1 MDCYFVNFVKIKSKM
16 DLKLKIFPAL
26 NGDSFLVV
34 SEEGNFLID
43 GGYVN
48 TYYDFLKPT
57 LIDLGKEG
65 KKLSLVLVTHIDKDH
80 ISGIIRFIEENKNSK
95 IITIENVWHNA
106 FRHIQKNVEIDPC
119 VREIFKFPSIAK
131 SEFSELV
138 NDISAIQGSSLA
150 SLLLQYSYSWNS
162 QFDGQ
167 AVSVDKKNNI
177 QLSENSRIIL
187 LSPNL
192 RKLDNLCRFWRKELY
207 KKGLLDSTH
216 TTDFWDDAF
225 EFLLSEE
232 KEVLKSQAKNIS
244 HSNDIDF
251 LKLKDAHYVA
261 DTSVTNG
268 SSISFILEIDERKI
282 LFLADSH
289 SELIEAE
296 LRKLFKD
303 DEFPIYFDLVKLSHH
318 GSYSNNSPQLFDMI
332 ESHKW
337 VFSTNRKV
345 YNHPDLETIAQII
358 CKKNKMERTLIF
370 NYYHEISEMLAN
382 IRLQEKY
389 NYNLFVAKE
398 GEILEVEL

>member
-1 MDCYFVNFVKIKSKM
+1 MDRYFVNFVRIRSKM
-16 DLKLKIFPAL
+16 DLKLKILPAL
-26 NGDSFLVV
+26 NGDSFLIV
-34 SEEGNFLID
+34 SEGGNFLID

-65 KKLSLVLVTHIDKDH
+65 KELSLVLVTHIDKDH
-80 ISGIIRFIEENKNSK
+80 ISGIIKFIEENKNSK
-95 IITIENVWHNA
+95 IITIKNVWHNA
-106 FRHIQKNVEIDPC
+106 FRHIQKDVDIDPC
-119 VREIFKFPSIAK
+119 VKEIFKFPSIAK
-131 SEFSELV
+131 SEHSELV
-138 NDISAIQGSSLA
+138 NNISAIQGSSLA
-150 SLLLQYSYSWNS
+150 SLLLQYNYSWNS
-162 QFDGQ
+162 QFDGR
-167 AVSVDKKNNI
+167 AVSVEEKNDI

-187 LSPNL
+187 LSPNS

-207 KKGLLDSTH
+207 KKGLLEGTH
-216 TTDFWDDAF
+216 TIEFWDDAF

-232 KEVLKSQAKNIS
+232 KEVLKSQPKNIS
-244 HSNDIDF
+244 YSNNIDF

-268 SSISFILEIDERKI
+268 SSISFILEIDKKKM

-289 SELIEAE
+289 SELIETE
-296 LRKLFKD
+296 LKKHFKD

-318 GSYSNNSPQLFDMI
+318 GSYSNNSPQLFNMI

-337 VFSTNRKV
+337 VFSTNRKA

-382 IRLQEKY
+382 MGLQKKY
-389 NYNLFVAKE
+389 NYNLIVAKE